1 VSQGTSESAVFM
13 SYAADAREMMKRW
26 VVILGLVGTLAAC
39 RDGATEGIVAVRSEV
54 FAGDWRSITPSLEFL
69 RLTVQPKS
77 SERDALAARL
87 TFSGVAWDGSGT
99 IAGDSLLLH
108 MTMEGHAEPVRTLVA
123 RVGEGGVLRTR
134 FDSGTAAPLLVD
146 FVREQ

>member
-1 VSQGTSESAVFM
+1 
-13 SYAADAREMMKRW
+13 MKRW
-26 VVILGLVGTLAAC
+26 VVIVGLAGTLAAC
-39 RDGATEGIVAVRSEV
+39 RDDASQGIVDVRHEV
-54 FAGDWRSITPSLEFL
+54 FAGEWRSITPSLEFL
-69 RLTVQPKS
+69 RLTVQSKS
-77 SERDALAARL
+77 SERDVLAARL

-108 MTMEGHAEPVRTLVA
+108 MTIEGHAEAVRTMVA

-134 FDSGTAAPLLVD
+134 FESGTAPALLVD